1 MDVINNL
8 ELMIPKMRKQ
18 LYLKKVYSL
27 DLFYIEIEKQGQY
40 LQIKNLDSFLSKF
53 GIFLKSQEI
62 TALLNNC
69 RHSETEIDLI
79 RMVYVFR
86 TEIPALIIKTL
97 NLIFDK
103 ISDGQPSMDVEEA
116 LLHLDITQHPL
127 LEMFQE
133 DYDKAKESV
142 IQGLRLIIGDK
153 KMILRE
159 EFLEFHFNIFWIIP
173 DFLEE
178 NFKKQIPLMWGIK
191 KLKINCKIY

>member
-1 MDVINNL
+1 MDVVNNL
-8 ELMIPKMRKQ
+8 ELMIPKMRNQ

-27 DLFYIEIEKQGQY
+27 DLFYIEIDKHGQY
-40 LQIKNLDSFLSKF
+40 LQIRDLDQFLAKF

-69 RHSETEIDLI
+69 RHSESEIDLV
-79 RMVYVFR
+79 RMVYIFR
-86 TEIPALIIKTL
+86 TDIPADIIKTL

-116 LLHLDITQHPL
+116 LLHLDITQHPQ

-133 DYDKAKESV
+133 DYEKAKESV
-142 IQGLRLIIGDK
+142 IKGLKLIIGDK

-173 DFLEE
+173 EFLEE
-178 NFKKQIPLMWGIK
+178 TFRKQLPLMWGFK
-191 KLKINCKIY
+191 KLK

>member
-8 ELMIPKMRKQ
+8 ELMIPKMRIQ

-40 LQIKNLDSFLSKF
+40 LQLKNLDSFLSKF

-173 DFLEE
+173 DFLED
-178 NFKKQIPLMWGIK
+178 NFRKQVPLMWGIK
-191 KLKINCKIY
+191 KLKIN